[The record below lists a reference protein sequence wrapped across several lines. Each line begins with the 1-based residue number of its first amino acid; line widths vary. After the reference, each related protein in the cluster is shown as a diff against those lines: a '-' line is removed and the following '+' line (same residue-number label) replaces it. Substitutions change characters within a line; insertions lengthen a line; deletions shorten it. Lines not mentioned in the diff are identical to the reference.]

1 MPRTKHTKTRFRG
14 VYREGE
20 QWFVRVT
27 RRDVNGRRREMT
39 ARLDGDLPVRVAV
52 ARRAELLGELEL
64 RLEAEAR
71 GEPTGAAISTLTV
84 AAYAESWLKGKK
96 GRGRKPSTLEVYAEA
111 LARLCEL
118 HGAVEVSALTR
129 RHAEGFV
136 AHLEGLRRRDG
147 HPYTTD
153 TLRSWWR
160 PVSTM
165 LRDAA
170 ADHGLP
176 DPTVRVASPET
187 DRRGARE
194 SRTLTGAELGRL
206 LDAVREHAPGWYAE
220 VYVAAF
226 SGLRPGELYAL
237 RWEDLNE
244 AEQVVEVRRA
254 HRRGKVG
261 TTKTGDARRIGLSP
275 EMLRLLRDHRARLL
289 REQHP
294 GLASGLVFPS
304 ATGGYRGPEA
314 LLKRLGT
321 LAERA
326 GIEQRLG
333 GQVLRRTFN
342 TLALDAGVNPTA
354 LRDQIG
360 HVDGAMTQRYYRTSA
375 ENRVR
380 TVEAVEAVCREE
392 RE

>member
-1 MPRTKHTKTRFRG
+1 MPRIKHKRTRHSG

-27 RRDVNGRRREMT
+27 RRDQNGRRREMT

-64 RLEAEAR
+64 LLDAEAR
-71 GEPTGAAISTLTV
+71 GEAVEGATSTLTV

-111 LARLCEL
+111 LARLCEV
-118 HGAVEVSALTR
+118 HGEVEVSALTR
-129 RHAEGFV
+129 RHAESFV
-136 AHLEGLRRRDG
+136 GHLEGLRRRDG
-147 HPYTTD
+147 RPYTTE

-176 DPTVRVASPET
+176 DPTSRVASPET
-187 DRRGARE
+187 SRRGARE
-194 SRTLTGAELGRL
+194 SRTLTGGELSRL
-206 LDAVREHAPGWYAE
+206 LEAVREHAPDWYAE

-237 RWEDLNE
+237 RWEDIDE
-244 AEQVVEVRRA
+244 AEQVIEVRRA

-261 TTKTGDARRIGLSP
+261 TTKTGQGRRIGLST
-275 EMLRLLRDHRARLL
+275 EMLRLLRDHRAKLL

-304 ATGGYRGPEA
+304 AAGGHRGPEA

-326 GIEQRLG
+326 GITQRLG

-342 TLALDAGVNPTA
+342 TLAVDAGVSPTA

-360 HVDGAMTQRYYRTSA
+360 HVDDAMTQRYYRTSA
-375 ENRVR
+375 ATRVR